1 MPWRDLSAAQL
12 LDRTPIPALIT
23 RVSGRIEFAN
33 LEAAALL
40 GHKKSALAGRDVAE
54 FRWGAK
60 YARVLAAATRKGG
73 FSQWQDEA
81 RYRGATAR
89 EIWVLETV
97 VPVNQESG
105 EVGCFLHFLQ
115 PLRSG

>member
-12 LDRTPIPALIT
+12 LDRLPIPALVT
-23 RVSGRIEFAN
+23 RPSGRIEFAN
-33 LEAAALL
+33 VEAATLL
-40 GHKKSALAGRDVAE
+40 GHKKSLLVGREAAE
-54 FRWGAK
+54 FRWGAQ

-81 RYRGATAR
+81 RYRGAAEK

-97 VPVNQESG
+97 VPVNQPSG
-105 EVGCFLHFLQ
+105 ELGCFLHFLQ